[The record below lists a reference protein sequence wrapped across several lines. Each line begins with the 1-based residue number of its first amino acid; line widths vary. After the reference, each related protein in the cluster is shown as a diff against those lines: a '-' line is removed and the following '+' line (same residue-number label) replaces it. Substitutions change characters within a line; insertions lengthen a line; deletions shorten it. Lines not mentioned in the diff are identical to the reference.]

1 MKGNFLLFEW
11 DHYYPSGGYNDF
23 FNSYETLEEALEVA
37 ETLKQS
43 RNYTT
48 FLFMIYNAIEEKV
61 EITNKEVE
69 PWCLDTNEQRYIF
82 KNTNTIKL

>member
-1 MKGNFLLFEW
+1 MKKYFLFEW

-23 FNSYETLEEALEVA
+23 FNSYETLAEALQVA

-43 RNYTT
+43 RHYTT

-61 EITNKEVE
+61 EVTNKNID
-69 PWCLDTNEQRYIF
+69 PWNLDTKEQNYIF
-82 KNTNTIKL
+82 KNTKVVKL